1 MPCRVG
7 SLSARRGAELEP
19 AFLLHARAYRDTSL
33 LLEVLGREHGRVGLV
48 ARGVRVRRS
57 RLAGILQPFQPLAI
71 SWQARGELGTLTG
84 AESAGRPLILS
95 GRRLVSGFYANEL
108 LLRLLGREDAHAGL
122 FNRYGRL
129 LDELA
134 GTADEAVALR
144 GFERDLLG
152 ALGYGL
158 PLTQDVAGEP
168 VVSGQ
173 WYRYDPGRGVEPV
186 RAGARESGLVA
197 GETLLALAA
206 DRLDEATARAARD
219 LMRAALRPHLG
230 SRPLKSRELYARYP
244 TTGEDSDG
252 SSPGQP

>member
-1 MPCRVG
+1 MT
-7 SLSARRGAELEP
+7 ARRGAELEP

-33 LLEVLGREHGRVGLV
+33 LLEVLGREHGRIGLV
-48 ARGVRVRRS
+48 ARGVRGRRS

-84 AESAGRPLILS
+84 AESAGRAVILG

-108 LLRLLGREDAHAGL
+108 LLRLLGREDPHAGL

-134 GTADEAVALR
+134 GGTAEAVALR

-158 PLTQDVAGEP
+158 PLTQDAAGDP
-168 VVSGQ
+168 VVPGR
-173 WYRYDPGRGVEPV
+173 WYRYDPELGAEPVTAAGPGRGV
-186 RAGARESGLVA
+186 VA

-206 DRLDEATARAARD
+206 DRLDEPAALAARD

-230 SRPLKSRELYARYP
+230 ARPLKSRELYARYQA
-244 TTGEDSDG
+244 TGEDSDG